1 MMARRVEK
9 IDRTSVRVWYGL
21 VAGAAFVALLA
32 ALVHVVNKQVTQA
45 QLRRLQDQAV
55 QTALSRCA
63 ARHSAAA
70 RGACIAQLNAGAA
83 PTFTQ
88 LADVEL
94 RVDDELKRPGVS
106 AGQPVSTQPAGS
118 GRGGFSPTTFVP

>member
-1 MMARRVEK
+1 M
-9 IDRTSVRVWYGL
+9 RVWYGL
-21 VAGAAFVALLA
+21 AAGAAFVTLLA

-45 QLRRLQDQAV
+45 QLRRLQDQAMQV
-55 QTALSRCA
+55 ALSRCA
-63 ARHSAAA
+63 ASHSAAA
-70 RGACIAQLNAGAA
+70 RSACIAQLNAGAA

-94 RVDDELKRPGVS
+94 RVDDQRERPGLS